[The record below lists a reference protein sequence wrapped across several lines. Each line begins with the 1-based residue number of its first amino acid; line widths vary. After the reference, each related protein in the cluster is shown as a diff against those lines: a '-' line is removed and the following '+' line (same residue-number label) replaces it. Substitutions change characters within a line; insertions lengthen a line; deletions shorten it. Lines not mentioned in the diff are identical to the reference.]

1 MAPAYPPDVIEKRI
15 GSLEYLAA
23 VYVVV
28 VVVVVCMSR
37 HIILTNVLEAPIGL
51 EELVL
56 DMRRT

>member
-23 VYVVV
+23 VY
-28 VVVVVCMSR
+28 VVVVCMSR